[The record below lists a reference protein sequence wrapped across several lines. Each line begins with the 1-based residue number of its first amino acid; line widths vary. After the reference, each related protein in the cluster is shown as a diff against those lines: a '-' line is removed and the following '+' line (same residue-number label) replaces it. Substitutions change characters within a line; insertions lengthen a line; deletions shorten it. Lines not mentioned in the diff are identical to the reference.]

1 MFSKACEYAIRAMIC
16 LAACSKK
23 GERLTLTKI
32 AGKTDSPQAF
42 TAKVLQ
48 QLSKAGLIDSMK
60 GPNGGFSLPA
70 AKARKV
76 KLSHVVKAIDGDAIY
91 TGCGLGLK
99 ECSDKRPCPLHDHFR
114 QVRKDLRR
122 MLEGTSI
129 EELSRG
135 LKEGSTFMH
144 H

>member
-1 MFSKACEYAIRAMIC
+1 MIC
-16 LAACSKK
+16 LAACSEK
-23 GERLTLTKI
+23 GERLTLTEI
-32 AGKTDSPQAF
+32 ASKTDSPQAF

-60 GPNGGFSLPA
+60 GPNGGFSLPT
-70 AKARKV
+70 AKALKV

-99 ECSDKRPCPLHDHFR
+99 ECSDKRPCPLHDHFL

-129 EELSRG
+129 EELSLG
-135 LKEGSTFMH
+135 LKEGSTFMQR
-144 H
+144 